1 MYVPT
6 TQGES
11 SAMRAI
17 NLMQY
22 LALTVSELFLFT
34 YFCELLRGH
43 SVRAGEAFFRS
54 QWWPNAKFIKRDI
67 FIFLC
72 NTKRV
77 VKVTAGKFYTMDVQ
91 RLRSVN
97 LKCLLSNLSS

>member
-1 MYVPT
+1 M
-6 TQGES
+6 
-11 SAMRAI
+11 MRAI
-17 NLMQY
+17 NLLQY
-22 LALTVSELFLFT
+22 LALTLSELFLFT

-43 SVRAGEAFFRS
+43 SIRAGEAFFRS
-54 QWWPNAKFIKRDI
+54 QWWPNANHIKRDI
-67 FIFLC
+67 FIFLI

-97 LKCLLSNLSS
+97 SNYYLQ